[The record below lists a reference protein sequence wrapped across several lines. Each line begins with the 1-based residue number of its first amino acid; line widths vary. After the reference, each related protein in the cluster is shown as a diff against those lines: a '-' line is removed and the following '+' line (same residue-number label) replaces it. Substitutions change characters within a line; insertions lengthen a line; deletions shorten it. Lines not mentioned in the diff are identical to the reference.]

1 MSNRQKKEKTVK
13 RALIVRVLMGLVI
26 LFTAHPSQ
34 AIYSRRAAKRY
45 AHNKQMQETEKKRKL
60 SETTQ
65 TLMDIDGAAAQD
77 VADKVT
83 QENTTIVVPSDS
95 PSDDVQAAED
105 DEFDRP
111 ATTDEILASET
122 PISDAAKDYLM
133 PSDIKA
139 SRAADDNTQ
148 EVTQLLRRTEQ
159 ELKKEDDVA
168 VKVAPKIV
176 TESDRQQEKVDEAEM
191 RAPEA
196 PIDTEDELDLVKKR
210 KLVVSLVEKG
220 VEFFKSHNLDY
231 VFNAFSHGKEFL
243 KGELYLFVYDYL
255 GNCLAHGQESDLIWK
270 SLIDMRDTYG
280 TAIVKSLIEKSQK
293 GGGWVTYQWRGSS
306 KVTYVKEVV
315 KEGKYYLIGCGYYP
329 QSKADAVVNLV
340 KGAVGF
346 FNDSLARGAV
356 PEEIFSTLSYPK
368 GRFVQGDLYLYAL
381 NWKGVLVAQGDRP
394 GLIGTNSWNV
404 QDTQGKYSTQEIIK
418 KLQETNE
425 GVWVTYMSK
434 NATKIAYA
442 EKITDKKGNNYAIA
456 CGYYPDANRTQV
468 INLVK
473 NGYEYMK
480 KNGKTSASLAF
491 SDRRNNDFRYGDL
504 YLTVYDMKGICQ
516 ANGVNP
522 DLVGVSQWDIQ
533 DEDGRYMV
541 REMIDKGNAGGGWV
555 DFKLKNA
562 FLSSYVEKINLGID
576 SFIIVSGL
584 YPVSKKET
592 MILMV
597 KGAAGFFRT
606 NSMIDALRE
615 FVKKNSS
622 FVRGDLFTYV
632 FDANGICYAYGDDYG
647 LIWRNMMNATDDTGK
662 QFIKL
667 MINTA
672 KSGPGSVSYIINDM
686 RKVVYMEPVEK
697 EGKFFIVGSGFYV

>member
-1 MSNRQKKEKTVK
+1 MRI
-13 RALIVRVLMGLVI
+13 ALIVRVLMGLVF
-26 LFTAHPSQ
+26 LFTTHPSQ
-34 AIYSRRAAKRY
+34 AIYSRRSAKRY
-45 AHNKQMQETEKKRKL
+45 AHIPEARANKKKVL

-65 TLMDIDGAAAQD
+65 TLMDIESVAQEEGKQVGLSEDGTA
-77 VADKVT
+77 
-83 QENTTIVVPSDS
+83 ILVPSDTPDES
-95 PSDDVQAAED
+95 MTKDYLED
-105 DEFDRP
+105 DPDRP
-111 ATTDEILASET
+111 ATMGEIFANENPQKSNASEYLT
-122 PISDAAKDYLM
+122 PDVKIQ
-133 PSDIKA
+133 
-139 SRAADDNTQ
+139 RATDTETQ

-159 ELKKEDDVA
+159 QIKKEDTA
-168 VKVAPKIV
+168 STRKLAPRII
-176 TESDRQQEKVDEAEM
+176 TQQSSEQQEDRKIDEAEM
-191 RAPEA
+191 NIPQV
-196 PIDTEDELDLVKKR
+196 PVNTEDDLDLVKKR
-210 KLVVSLVEKG
+210 KLVISMVEKG
-220 VEFFKSHNLDY
+220 VEFFKTHNLDY
-231 VFNAFSHGKEFL
+231 VFNAFSHGKDFL

-255 GNCLAHGQESDLIWK
+255 GNCLAHGQESELIWK
-270 SLIDMRDTYG
+270 NLIDMRDSYG
-280 TAIVKSLIEKSQK
+280 TPIVKSLIEKSQK

-356 PEEIFSTLSYPK
+356 SEEIFSTLSYPR

-381 NWKGVLVAQGDRP
+381 NFKGVLVAQGDRP
-394 GLIGTNSWNV
+394 GLIGTSAWNV

-442 EKITDKKGNNYAIA
+442 EKVTDKKGNNYAIA

-491 SDRRNNDFRYGDL
+491 SDRRTNDFRYGDL
-504 YLTVYDMKGICQ
+504 YLTVYDMKGVCQ
-516 ANGVNP
+516 ANGANP
-522 DLVGVSQWDIQ
+522 DLVGVSQWDVQ

-541 REMIDKGNAGGGWV
+541 REMIEKGSNGGGWV
-555 DFKLKNA
+555 DFKLKRA
-562 FLSSYVEKINLGID
+562 FLSSYVERINLGID
-576 SFIIVSGL
+576 TLTIVSGL

-592 MILMV
+592 MVLMV
-597 KGAAGFFRT
+597 KGAAGYFRT
-606 NSMIDALRE
+606 NSMIESLRE
-615 FVKKNSS
+615 FVRKDGS
-622 FVRGDLFTYV
+622 FVRGDLFAYV
-632 FDANGICYAYGDDYG
+632 FDANGICYAYGDDHG

-672 KSGPGSVSYIINDM
+672 KSGAGSVSYIINDM
-686 RKVVYMEPVEK
+686 RKVVYIEPVEK